1 MSFHKLL
8 RAVNS
13 FVIFFLTVSFVV
25 SCCTMLFVTVM
36 EREMGLTLTSENI
49 AAAAKITLLN
59 VVLITL
65 IFVICDYIRRRITVD
80 RPAMKIIEAG
90 RRITEGDFSVRIPEH
105 RTLRDDDRF
114 SEIAECFNRMAEE
127 LSSIETLRSDFVAN
141 VSHELKTPLAVMQ
154 SYGALLS
161 EPGLDEEKRIEYAGG
176 IKEAAGHLSSLIT
189 NILRLNKLEN
199 QQISPI
205 SKKYNLSEQVCECM
219 LGFEDSWEKK
229 GLTIETDIEED
240 IYISSDAEMMSLVW
254 NNLFSNAIKFTDR
267 GGVSLSVKSDG
278 DMAVV
283 KISDTGC
290 GISAEVGKR
299 IFDKFYQGD
308 TSHATRGN
316 GLGLALVKR
325 IIDIT
330 GSDISVESEVG
341 VGTVFTVKIRRCYNE
356 V

>member
-8 RAVNS
+8 RAVNN

-36 EREMGLTLTSENI
+36 EREMGLALTSENI

-105 RTLRDDDRF
+105 RALRDDDRF

-290 GISAEVGKR
+290 GISAEVGER

>member
-1 MSFHKLL
+1 MKPDKIL
-8 RAVNS
+8 RTVNN

-25 SCCTMLFVTVM
+25 SCCTMLFVSVM
-36 EREMGLTLTSENI
+36 RSAMGLVLTADNI

-59 VVLITL
+59 VVLITI
-65 IFVICDYIRRRITVD
+65 IFVICDWARRKITVD
-80 RPAMKIIEAG
+80 RPAEKIIDAG
-90 RRITEGDFSVRIPEH
+90 RRITEGDFSVRIPRH
-105 RTLRDDDRF
+105 RSLSSSDPF
-114 SEIAECFNRMAEE
+114 GEIAECFNKMAEE

-161 EPGLDEEKRIEYAGG
+161 ETGLDEKKRIEYAGG
-176 IKEAAGHLSSLIT
+176 IKDAASHLSSLIT

-199 QQISPI
+199 QQIAPV
-205 SKKYNLSEQVCECM
+205 SKKYDLSEQLAQCM
-219 LGFEDSWEKK
+219 LGFEDAWEKK
-229 GLTIETDIEED
+229 GLDIEAEIED
-240 IYISSDAEMMSLVW
+240 GIYISSDAEMMSLVW
-254 NNLFSNAIKFTDR
+254 NNLFSNAIKFTDN
-267 GGVSLSVKSDG
+267 GKISLSAKRDG
-278 DMAVV
+278 NMAVV

-308 TSHATRGN
+308 TSRATRGN

-330 GSDISVESEVG
+330 GCDISVYSEVS
-341 VGTVFTVKIRRCYNE
+341 VGTTFTVKIKRCTDE
-356 V
+356 D

>member
-8 RAVNS
+8 RAVNN
-13 FVIFFLTVSFVV
+13 FVVFFLTVSFVV

-105 RTLRDDDRF
+105 RTLRYDDRF

-267 GGVSLSVKSDG
+267 GTVSLSVKSDG

-290 GISAEVGKR
+290 GISAEVGER

-341 VGTVFTVKIRRCYNE
+341 VGTVFTVKIRR
-356 V
+356 